1 MTDLSLTL
9 AIEDYDHVRALMTG
23 EIKPKGIDLTCL
35 QFQVEETFFRF
46 ANAYE
51 WEISELSLAKFCS
64 LRSQDHSPIVG
75 IPVFISRMFRHSA
88 FYIRSDGKIKTSND
102 LKGCRIGVPEWT
114 QTATVYAR
122 GWLHHEGGARVDE
135 VEWVQGGVNQP
146 GRLEMGK
153 IKVPKGVHITPASDS
168 SLTDM
173 LLNGELDAVISARP
187 PNVFLSGDGRLQRL
201 MPDHREIELDYFRRT
216 GIYPIMH
223 TIAIKRDV
231 YERNP
236 WIAVNLMTAF
246 EEAKEKMV
254 ERMSDI
260 NVSRIPLPWL
270 PDTFQKTKVEFFPD
284 GDYWPYG
291 IEGSRITLETFL
303 AYCDEQGVTHKKM
316 TPEDLFVPETLQSFK
331 V

>member
-1 MTDLSLTL
+1 MTNLSLTL
-9 AIEDYDHVRALMTG
+9 AIEDYDHVRDLMTG
-23 EIKPKGIDLTCL
+23 AIKPNGIDLTCL

-51 WEISELSLAKFCS
+51 WEVSELSLAKFCS
-64 LRSQDHSPIVG
+64 LRSQEDSPIVG

-88 FYIRSDGKIKTSND
+88 FYIRSDGKIKTSAD
-102 LKGCRIGVPEWT
+102 LKGGRIGVPEWT

-122 GWLHHEGGARVDE
+122 GWLHHEGGAKLNE

-153 IKVPKGVHITPASDS
+153 TQVPEGVTITPVSDR
-168 SLTDM
+168 SLSEM
-173 LLNGELDAVISARP
+173 LLEGELDAVISARP
-187 PNVFLSGDGRLQRL
+187 PDVFLSGDGRLQRL
-201 MPDHREIELDYFRRT
+201 MPNHREVELEYFQRT
-216 GIYPIMH
+216 GVYPIMH

-246 EEAKEKMV
+246 ELAKEKMV

-270 PDTFQKTKVEFFPD
+270 PDTYEKTKAEFFPD
-284 GDYWPYG
+284 CDYWPYG
-291 IEGSRITLETFL
+291 IEGSRKTLEAFL
-303 AYCDEQGVTHKKM
+303 AYCDEQGVTHRKM
-316 TPEDLFVPETLQSFK
+316 TPEDLFVPETQTSFK